1 MKIDVRLED
10 FGGQLV
16 PVLFFPDEIERDKTI
31 NAYSL
36 REGSVSA
43 SRAYMRRCKKPESP
57 DEFIAAYR
65 LIVAYFNDAL
75 SYSKTL

>member
-1 MKIDVRLED
+1 MKIEAKLED

-16 PVLFFPDEIERDKTI
+16 PILFFPDEIERDKTI
-31 NAYSL
+31 SAYSL

-57 DEFIAAYR
+57 DECISAYR
-65 LIVAYFNDAL
+65 LLVAYFNDAL